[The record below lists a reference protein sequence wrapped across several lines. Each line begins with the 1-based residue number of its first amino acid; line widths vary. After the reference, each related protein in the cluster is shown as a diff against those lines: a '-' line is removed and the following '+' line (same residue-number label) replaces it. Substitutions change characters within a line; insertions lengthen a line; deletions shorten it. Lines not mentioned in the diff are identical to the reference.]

1 MRLKQPFTKREKLVL
16 FKPCRLY
23 SYVPRSMEL
32 WLEEKA
38 AEQNCSTSS
47 LIYSALLYIQ
57 QANVELPVKKMIRDR
72 DVKQMNLLI
81 EKKNE
86 RSI

>member
-1 MRLKQPFTKREKLVL
+1 MRLKNSFNKREKAVL

-23 SYVPRSMEL
+23 SYVPKNMEL

-57 QANVELPVKKMIRDR
+57 DANVDLQVKKMIRER
-72 DVKQMNLLI
+72 DAEKRSRFL
-81 EKKNE
+81 EKKNA
-86 RSI
+86 RAI

>member
-1 MRLKQPFTKREKLVL
+1 
-16 FKPCRLY
+16 
-23 SYVPRSMEL
+23 MEL

-57 QANVELPVKKMIRDR
+57 DANVDLQVKKMIRER
-72 DVKQMNLLI
+72 DAEKRSKFL
-81 EKKNE
+81 EKKNA
-86 RSI
+86 RAI

>member
-1 MRLKQPFTKREKLVL
+1 
-16 FKPCRLY
+16 
-23 SYVPRSMEL
+23 MEL

-57 QANVELPVKKMIRDR
+57 DANVDLQVKKMIRER
-72 DVKQMNLLI
+72 DAEKRSRFL
-81 EKKNE
+81 EKKNA
-86 RSI
+86 RAI